1 MKRNRVGIALSAVG
15 IHASIGSVY
24 AWSVL
29 TKPVMAEMG
38 ISLSS
43 TTWAFSIAIL
53 FLGLSAAFL
62 GKFVERIGP
71 RASGLLSML
80 FFCSGLTG
88 TALAVSMKSVALLYF
103 FYGTIGGIG
112 LGITEIHTHQHRCP
126 ILTLRTTGTGVNL
139 QDRKSVV

>member
-1 MKRNRVGIALSAVG
+1 MKRNRVCIALSAVG

-62 GKFVERIGP
+62 GSLGGGKRLDDGAELIAQKDAVVGGVEADAVVGH
-71 RASGLLSML
+71 AVLGLSL
-80 FFCSGLTG
+80 
-88 TALAVSMKSVALLYF
+88 
-103 FYGTIGGIG
+103 
-112 LGITEIHTHQHRCP
+112 IH
-126 ILTLRTTGTGVNL
+126 I
-139 QDRKSVV
+139 

>member
-43 TTWAFSIAIL
+43 TTWARFPSPFCFSGCL
-53 FLGLSAAFL
+53 RRSSASSLNASAL
-62 GKFVERIGP
+62 VL
-71 RASGLLSML
+71 RAS
-80 FFCSGLTG
+80 FPCSF
-88 TALAVSMKSVALLYF
+88 SV
-103 FYGTIGGIG
+103 
-112 LGITEIHTHQHRCP
+112 P
-126 ILTLRTTGTGVNL
+126 V
-139 QDRKSVV
+139 

>member
-80 FFCSGLTG
+80 FFCSGLIG
-88 TALAVSMKSVALLYF
+88 TALAVSMKSVALLY
-103 FYGTIGGIG
+103 
-112 LGITEIHTHQHRCP
+112 LSLIH
-126 ILTLRTTGTGVNL
+126 I
-139 QDRKSVV
+139 